1 MRQFKSGLSFFLGCI
16 ALAIVAGICSAGGN
30 SQKYGNLVGKN
41 PSQKNSESGKVYF
54 RLEIDAKEANCIKA
68 CIRRNQMAA
77 VGIEVIEKQCKKECK
92 LEKALLLV
100 HSNNSKEHRAG
111 VKILCA
117 IRDKRTVVP
126 LIDALKKDLK
136 VRTGLWAWIIPAL
149 GESGDLA
156 AVPILMET
164 LKMPD
169 EDWLG
174 REMSARALGNIGDK
188 SAVPALVDAAWRAE
202 TRNAAIKALAKFRD
216 RRVIPVLLSALQ
228 PEEEMET
235 RKAAIKGLLHLGKMA
250 VPALITAFNA
260 FGPEHPETQKRL
272 WLCRLLGESGDKRA
286 LERLRKSMKDP
297 DKAVK
302 ECVQRYVHNR

>member
-1 MRQFKSGLSFFLGCI
+1 MRQFRNGLSFFLGCI
-16 ALAIVAGICSAGGN
+16 ALTIVAGICSAGGN
-30 SQKYGNLVGKN
+30 SQKYGDLVGKN
-41 PSQKNSESGKVYF
+41 PSQKNSESGKIYF
-54 RLEIDAKEANCIKA
+54 RSEIDVKEANCIKA

-100 HSNNSKEHRAG
+100 RSNNSKERRTG
-111 VKILCA
+111 VKILCT
-117 IRDKRTVVP
+117 IRDKRTVAP

-149 GESGDLA
+149 GESGDHA
-156 AVPILMET
+156 AVPILMGT

-188 SAVPALVDAAWRAE
+188 SAVPALVDAAGRA
-202 TRNAAIKALAKFRD
+202 D
-216 RRVIPVLLSALQ
+216 
-228 PEEEMET
+228 T

-250 VPALITAFNA
+250 VPALITTFNA

-302 ECVQRYVHNR
+302 KCISNLLFIINSSLSFRVPV

>member
-1 MRQFKSGLSFFLGCI
+1 MHQFKLGLSFFLGCI
-16 ALAIVAGICSAGGN
+16 ALTVVSICSAGGN
-30 SQKYGNLVGKN
+30 FQKDGNLVEKN
-41 PSQKNSESGKVYF
+41 TSQKNSESRKIYF
-54 RLEIDAKEANCIKA
+54 RPEIDAKEANCIKA

-77 VGIEVIEKQCKKECK
+77 VGFEVIEGQCKKECK

-100 HSNNSKEHRAG
+100 QSNDSKEHQAG
-111 VKILCA
+111 VKILCS

-126 LIDALKKDLK
+126 LINALKKDLK

-149 GESGDLA
+149 GESGDYA
-156 AVPILMET
+156 AVPILVET

-188 SAVPALVDAAWRAE
+188 SAIPALICAAWRAD
-202 TRNAAIKALAKFRD
+202 TRDAAVKALAKFKD

-235 RKAAIKGLLHLGKMA
+235 REAAIKGLLYLGGMA
-250 VPALITAFNA
+250 VPALITAFDT

-272 WLCRLLGESGDKRA
+272 WLCRLLWESGDERA

-297 DKAVK
+297 DKAVRK
-302 ECVQRYVHNR
+302 CVQEYVRNK